1 MSQLNWSEILGWGE
15 EQIADLR
22 NTAYSYIRQGVYDVA
37 FTFFDAIAVLGD
49 ATPYDLQ
56 TVGALCLQKGEGL
69 KALDFLDR
77 ALKLEPDHLL
87 TQLNRAKALFMLGYK
102 KQGTL
107 QAEALAH
114 CEDAEIAAQAQALL
128 LAYR

>member
-1 MSQLNWSEILGWGE
+1 MSRLNWPEILGWKE
-15 EQIADLR
+15 EQIGDLR
-22 NTAYSYIRQGVYDVA
+22 NVAYSYIRQGVYDVA
-37 FTFFDAIAVLGD
+37 FTFFDAISVLG
-49 ATPYDLQ
+49 TPSAYDLQ

-102 KQGTL
+102 KQGILKAQSLSGCTDANIANL
-107 QAEALAH
+107 AKALV
-114 CEDAEIAAQAQALL
+114 
-128 LAYR
+128 LAM